1 MMYIIFLAPVAR
13 MVKFYGIPLL
23 TAGGFVYDY
32 TAPKRE
38 DDTKFHLLVKTG
50 PSYAQMVD
58 FTYRFF
64 NQ

>member
-1 MMYIIFLAPVAR
+1 

-64 NQ
+64 TQ